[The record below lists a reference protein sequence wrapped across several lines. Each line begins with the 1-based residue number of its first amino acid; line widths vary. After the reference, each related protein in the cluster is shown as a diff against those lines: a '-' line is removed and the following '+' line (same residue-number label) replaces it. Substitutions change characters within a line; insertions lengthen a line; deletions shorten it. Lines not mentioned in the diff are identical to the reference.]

1 MIECIICFMVG
12 VLSGALVM
20 SLCAAS
26 KNSNANIVANG
37 DVKIN
42 EERKQVPRKIYH
54 HEWVGI
60 DGVPYDLCPT
70 CKNNLCTTGMLANKK
85 TKYCP
90 ECGQKLE
97 WDDC

>member
-1 MIECIICFMVG
+1 MTNIEILQAINTEQNPLYWTKQEQNTAIENAVE
-12 VLSGALVM
+12 AL
-20 SLCAAS
+20 
-26 KNSNANIVANG
+26 
-37 DVKIN
+37 
-42 EERKQVPRKIYH
+42 EKQIPKALRH
-54 HEWVGI
+54 HPWVGI

-90 ECGQKLE
+90 ECGQKLK